1 MARNK
6 PLDTKAILKVNK
18 RVIRYVK
25 RILPKKMFKEFKDNT
40 PISSPVIG
48 QNVPGNAKRNT
59 KLQISSNKFTI
70 TGDYKYS
77 GILDYGGFPNP
88 PKKGTGKTTGGYST
102 QATKGMSEPTL
113 IYGNKI
119 LAEYIRRVNR

>member
-40 PISSPVIG
+40 PISSPVAG

-70 TGDYKYS
+70 TGDYPYS

>member
-70 TGDYKYS
+70 TGDYPYS